1 MSERETRSP
10 QDYMPSRVPRWLVR
24 LFDHLMPPV
33 SLAESDRWRSFIV
46 ISIVLI
52 GEQLIMLVFMLVSF
66 VLNLNLVAPIEFLL
80 IAVSILIICALLLL
94 NKYGH
99 GELAIRLMMSAVAIM
114 AAIQAIIGG
123 HLYNDI
129 ALSAGFML
137 IIMVGFFSFPGHE
150 AWRNAA
156 ILSLAYICINLWI
169 HYTAGNSFQ
178 FEEIYFDLIFP
189 GIIWL
194 IVTIIAIVFVQY
206 LRAGP
211 LRRAADLSVRINERT
226 RALEEAH
233 AESVRMNRAMLNM
246 LEDLENGNLELQ
258 YQRDQLTHVNRELE
272 SFAYSISHDMRA
284 PLRAIEGF
292 SRILQEELS
301 GQLAEEPRRYLQIV
315 RDNASEMEAFVQ
327 AILQFSRSGRVKIEK
342 TDVYPAVL
350 VDEVV
355 AMLKLTYPKLNIQ
368 VQIDPL
374 PPCKADP
381 LLLKQVFT
389 NLIDNAIKYA
399 RLQNSIRIQIG
410 SSRDHHPHEIV
421 YFIRDNGVG
430 FNMQYAEKLFT
441 VFQRLHT
448 DEEFEGT
455 GVGLAIVQRIIHR
468 HEGRVWAESRPGD
481 GATFF
486 VALPAE

>member
-1 MSERETRSP
+1 MSEWEARSP
-10 QDYMPSRVPRWLVR
+10 HDYMPSRVPRWLLR
-24 LFDHLMPPV
+24 LLDHLMPSV
-33 SLAESDRWRSFIV
+33 SLAKSDRWRSFIV

-52 GEQLIMLVFMLVSF
+52 GEQLIMLAFMLVSF
-66 VLNLNLVAPIEFLL
+66 VLKLNLVAPIEFLL
-80 IAVSILIICALLLL
+80 IAISILVICALLLL

-99 GELAIRLMMSAVAIM
+99 GELAIRLMMGATVIM

-123 HLYNDI
+123 HPHNNI

-137 IIMVGFFSFPGHE
+137 IIVGGFFILPGHE
-150 AWRNAA
+150 AWWTSAV
-156 ILSLAYICINLWI
+156 LTLAYLFINMWI
-169 HYTAGNSFQ
+169 HHTAGNSFR
-178 FEEIYFDLIFP
+178 FEAIYFDLIFP

-194 IVTIIAIVFVQY
+194 LVTVIAIVIVQY

-211 LRRAADLSVRINERT
+211 QRRAADLSVRVNERA
-226 RALEEAH
+226 RALEQAH

-246 LEDLENGNLELQ
+246 LEDLENSNLELQ
-258 YQRDQLTHVNRELE
+258 RQRDQLAHVNRELE
-272 SFAYSISHDMRA
+272 SFAYSISHDLRA

-301 GQLAEEPRRYLQIV
+301 GQLTEEPRRYLQIV
-315 RDNASEMEAFVQ
+315 RDSASEMETYVQ
-327 AILQFSRSGRVKIEK
+327 AILQFSRSGQHEIEK
-342 TDVYPAVL
+342 TDVYPVVL

-355 AMLKLTYPKLNIQ
+355 TMLKLTYPKLNIQ
-368 VQIDPL
+368 VQIDSL

-381 LLLKQVFT
+381 LLLKQVFM

-399 RLQNSIRIQIG
+399 RLQKPIQIQVG
-410 SSRDHHPHEIV
+410 SSRDHRPHEIV
-421 YFIRDNGVG
+421 YFIHDNGVG